1 MIDGTMH
8 VPREADGSSPAA
20 TEDESDP
27 AWALILGAS
36 SGTGAAIA
44 KAVARRPGL
53 NVFGVHR
60 GRYPDTAL
68 ELEAH
73 VREAGRDVH
82 LRQADA
88 STPEAAESGADA
100 LLARAGPRSVKL
112 FVHAIAGASVGHFLS
127 EGTDR
132 LHPRRV
138 QRTFDCMAHS
148 FVYWVQAL
156 VRRDL
161 LAPDARLLGLQNPL
175 DETHLGN
182 TGLISAAKAALE
194 MYVRH
199 LAMELGPKG
208 HRVNLLKFGTVMTP
222 ALRHV
227 YSPEALAR
235 LESRHAAMHPA
246 GRMGTVEEVARF
258 VTVLVGDDAAWFNG
272 ATIDFSGGMTLRLLD
287 LVLNP

>member
-1 MIDGTMH
+1 MH
-8 VPREADGSSPAA
+8 VPSGAVGSPPTS
-20 TEDESDP
+20 
-27 AWALILGAS
+27 WALILGAS
-36 SGTGAAIA
+36 SGSGAAIA
-44 KAVARRPGL
+44 EAVARRPGL

-60 GRYPDTAL
+60 GRYADTAR
-68 ELEAH
+68 ELESR
-73 VREAGRDVH
+73 VRALGRDVH

-88 STPEAAESGADA
+88 STPEAAEAGADE
-100 LLARAGPRSVKL
+100 LLQRAGPRSVKL
-112 FVHAIAGASVGHFLS
+112 FVHAIAGASAGHFLS
-127 EGTDR
+127 EGPDQ
-132 LHPRRV
+132 LHPRRI

-148 FVYWVQAL
+148 FVYWAQAL
-156 VRRDL
+156 VKRDL

-175 DETHLGN
+175 DQTHLNN

-199 LAMELGPKG
+199 LALELGPRG

-235 LESRHAAMHPA
+235 LEARHAAMNPA
-246 GRMGTVEEVARF
+246 GRMGTLEEMARF

-272 ATIDFSGGMTLRLLD
+272 ATIDFTGGMTLRLLD

>member
-1 MIDGTMH
+1 M
-8 VPREADGSSPAA
+8 
-20 TEDESDP
+20 
-27 AWALILGAS
+27 LGAS
-36 SGTGAAIA
+36 SGSGAAIA
-44 KAVARRPGL
+44 EAVARKPGL

-60 GRYPDTAL
+60 GRYPDTAR
-68 ELEAH
+68 ELETR
-73 VREAGRDVH
+73 VRDAGRDVH

-88 STPEAAESGADA
+88 STPEAAEAGADE
-100 LLARAGPRSVKL
+100 LLQRTGPRSVKL

-127 EGTDR
+127 EGPDR
-132 LHPRRV
+132 LHPRRI

-148 FVYWVQAL
+148 FVYWTQAL
-156 VRRDL
+156 VQRDL

-182 TGLISAAKAALE
+182 TGLISAAKASLE
-194 MYVRH
+194 MYVQH

-235 LESRHAAMHPA
+235 LEARHAAMNPA
-246 GRMGTVEEVARF
+246 GRMGTLDEVARF

-272 ATIDFSGGMTLRLLD
+272 ATIDFTGGMTLKLLD

>member
-1 MIDGTMH
+1 MH
-8 VPREADGSSPAA
+8 VSSAAGGSPPAA
-20 TEDESDP
+20 SEGAPP

-44 KAVARRPGL
+44 EAVARKPGL

-60 GRYPDTAL
+60 GRYPDTAR
-68 ELEAH
+68 ELEAR
-73 VREAGRDVH
+73 VRDLGRDVH

-88 STPEAAESGADA
+88 STPEAAEAGADA
-100 LLARAGPRSVKL
+100 LLQRAGPRSVKL
-112 FVHAIAGASVGHFLS
+112 FVHAIAGASVGHFLT
-127 EGTDR
+127 EGPDR
-132 LHPRRV
+132 LHPRRI

-148 FVYWVQAL
+148 FVYWTQAL
-156 VRRDL
+156 VQRDL

-199 LAMELGPKG
+199 LAIELGPKG

-227 YSPEALAR
+227 YSPEALAQ
-235 LESRHAAMHPA
+235 LEARHAAMNPA
-246 GRMGTVEEVARF
+246 GRMGTLDEVARF

-272 ATIDFSGGMTLRLLD
+272 ATIDFTGGMTLRLLD
-287 LVLNP
+287 LLLNP

>member
-1 MIDGTMH
+1 MSGREVGDGT
-8 VPREADGSSPAA
+8 
-20 TEDESDP
+20 
-27 AWALILGAS
+27 WAVILGAS

-44 KAVARRPGL
+44 EAVAQRPGL

-60 GRYPDTAL
+60 GRYA
-68 ELEAH
+68 EQAAEVERR
-73 VREAGRDVH
+73 VRAQGRDVV

-88 STPEAAESGADA
+88 STPEGAEAGADA
-100 LLARAGPRSVKL
+100 LLASAGPRSVKL
-112 FVHAIAGASVGHFLS
+112 FVHSIAGASVGHFLS
-127 EGTDR
+127 TGEDR
-132 LHPRRV
+132 LHPRRI

-148 FVYWVQAL
+148 FVYWAQAL
-156 VRRDL
+156 VARDL
-161 LAPDARLLGLQNPL
+161 LAPEARLLGLQNPL
-175 DETHLGN
+175 DQTHLGN
-182 TGLISAAKAALE
+182 TGLISAAKASLE

-199 LAMELGPKG
+199 LAMELGPRG

-235 LESRHAAMHPA
+235 LEEAHAKLNPA
-246 GRMGTVEEVARF
+246 GRMCTVEEVARF
-258 VTVLVGDDAAWFNG
+258 VTVLVGEDAAWFNG

>member
-1 MIDGTMH
+1 MH
-8 VPREADGSSPAA
+8 EPPSAGGSPPARE
-20 TEDESDP
+20 EDPPSP

-44 KAVARRPGL
+44 EAVARKPGL

-60 GRYPDTAL
+60 GRYLDTAR
-68 ELEAH
+68 ELEAR
-73 VREAGRDVH
+73 VRDVGRDIH

-88 STPEAAESGADA
+88 STPEAAEAGADE
-100 LLARAGPRSVKL
+100 LLQRTGPRSVKL
-112 FVHAIAGASVGHFLS
+112 FVHAIAGASVGRFLS
-127 EGTDR
+127 EGPDR
-132 LHPRRV
+132 LHPRRI

-148 FVYWVQAL
+148 FVYWTQAL

-175 DETHLGN
+175 DQTHLGN
-182 TGLISAAKAALE
+182 TGLISSAKAALE

-199 LAMELGPKG
+199 LAIELGPKG
-208 HRVNLLKFGTVMTP
+208 HRVNLLKFGTVLTP

-227 YSPEALAR
+227 YSPEALAQ
-235 LESRHAAMHPA
+235 LEARHAAMNPA
-246 GRMGTVEEVARF
+246 GRMGTLDDVARF

-272 ATIDFSGGMTLRLLD
+272 ATIDFTGGMTLKLMD

>member
-1 MIDGTMH
+1 MH
-8 VPREADGSSPAA
+8 EPPPAGGSPPAVEGDPPA
-20 TEDESDP
+20 P

-44 KAVARRPGL
+44 EAVARKPGL

-60 GRYPDTAL
+60 GRYPDTAR
-68 ELEAH
+68 ELETR
-73 VREAGRDVH
+73 VRDLGRDVH

-88 STPEAAESGADA
+88 STPEAAEAGADE
-100 LLARAGPRSVKL
+100 LLQRAGPRGVKL
-112 FVHAIAGASVGHFLS
+112 FVHAIAGASVGRFLS
-127 EGTDR
+127 EGPDR
-132 LHPRRV
+132 LHPRRI

-148 FVYWVQAL
+148 FVYWTQAL
-156 VRRDL
+156 VKRDL

-235 LESRHAAMHPA
+235 LDERHAAMTPA
-246 GRMGTVEEVARF
+246 GRMATLDDVARF

-272 ATIDFSGGMTLRLLD
+272 ATIDFTGGMTLRLLD